1 MVTLFQKGGAA
12 IEIQYHDNTVKK
24 LCTDLKYEELIAFH
38 PGYYV
43 KDYIEDQGI
52 TQEELAKRLQTT
64 PKYVSDLVNGRIN
77 LTDEMVLK
85 LSIVFGTSTAM
96 WLNLNQKYIEK
107 KIEIEKRIQL
117 NEECQLV
124 KQLDYKFWVDLGLVK
139 ATRDATEK
147 VMELQRY
154 FRVSSLNVLSQRDFL
169 VQYRTSV
176 SEVTDTNVIN
186 ANAWVQTAINIGSL
200 IDVEP
205 YDKKKLSVSIS
216 EIRSMTVQHPKQFYP
231 RLKELLA
238 SCGVALVLLPNLKNC
253 GVNGAVKW
261 LGKDKVILA
270 LNDRRKYADTFWFAL
285 FHELGHVLQQRIKV
299 LLVSEKNK
307 AGLETDELVQK
318 LEAEADAFS
327 KNTLIPKDNYFEFVE
342 CNTRGFTA
350 ESIRTF
356 AKDIGI
362 LPGIVVGRLQQDQ
375 YLTYKTN
382 LNSLKVKYVIS

>member
-1 MVTLFQKGGAA
+1 MNK
-12 IEIQYHDNTVKK
+12 IE
-24 LCTDLKYEELIAFH
+24 YEELIAFH

-85 LSIVFGTSTAM
+85 LSIVFGTSTTM

-107 KIEIEKRIQL
+107 KLEIEKRIQL
-117 NEECQLV
+117 DKECELV
-124 KQLDYKFWVDLGLVK
+124 RQIEYKFWVELGLVK
-139 ATRDATEK
+139 ATRVATEK

-154 FRVSSLNVLSQRDFL
+154 FKVSSLSVLSERDFL

-176 SEVTDTNVIN
+176 PEVTDVNVIN
-186 ANAWVQTAINIGSL
+186 ANAWVQTAINIGAGM
-200 IDVEP
+200 DVEP
-205 YDKKKLSVSIS
+205 YDKKKLSAAIP
-216 EIRSMTVQHPKQFYP
+216 EIRSMTVQDPKKFYP

-261 LGKDKVILA
+261 LGKDKVVLA

-285 FHELGHVLQQRIKV
+285 FHELGHVLQQRVKV

-307 AGLETDELVQK
+307 AGLETDALIQK
-318 LEAEADAFS
+318 LEMEADLFS
-327 KNTLIPKDNYFEFVE
+327 QDTLIPKDEYLEFIE
-342 CNTRGFTA
+342 DNPGGFTSDSVRA
-350 ESIRTF
+350 F
-356 AKDIGI
+356 AKKINI

-375 YLTYKTN
+375 YLTYQTN
-382 LNSLKVKYVIS
+382 LNSLKIKYVIS

>member
-1 MVTLFQKGGAA
+1 MNK
-12 IEIQYHDNTVKK
+12 IE
-24 LCTDLKYEELIAFH
+24 YEELIAFH

-85 LSIVFGTSTAM
+85 LSIVFGTSTTM

-107 KIEIEKRIQL
+107 KLEIEKRIQL
-117 NEECQLV
+117 DKECELV
-124 KQLDYKFWVDLGLVK
+124 RQIEYKFWVELGLVK
-139 ATRDATEK
+139 ATRVATEK

-154 FRVSSLNVLSQRDFL
+154 FKVSSLSVLSERDFL

-176 SEVTDTNVIN
+176 PEVTDVNVIN
-186 ANAWVQTAINIGSL
+186 ANAWVQTAINIGAGM
-200 IDVEP
+200 DVEP
-205 YDKKKLSVSIS
+205 YDKKKLSAAIP
-216 EIRSMTVQHPKQFYP
+216 EIRSMTVQDPKKFYP

-261 LGKDKVILA
+261 LGKDKVVLA

-285 FHELGHVLQQRIKV
+285 FHELGHVLQQRVKV

-307 AGLETDELVQK
+307 VGLETDALIQK
-318 LEAEADAFS
+318 LEMEADLFS
-327 KNTLIPKDNYFEFVE
+327 QDTLIPKDEYLEFIE
-342 CNTRGFTA
+342 DNPGGFTSDSVRA
-350 ESIRTF
+350 F
-356 AKDIGI
+356 AKKINI

-375 YLTYKTN
+375 YLTYQTN
-382 LNSLKVKYVIS
+382 LNSLKIKYVIS

>member
-1 MVTLFQKGGAA
+1 MNK
-12 IEIQYHDNTVKK
+12 IE
-24 LCTDLKYEELIAFH
+24 YEELIAFH

-85 LSIVFGTSTAM
+85 LSIVFGTSTTM

-107 KIEIEKRIQL
+107 KLEIEKRIQL
-117 NEECQLV
+117 DKECELV
-124 KQLDYKFWVDLGLVK
+124 RQIEYKFWVELGLAK
-139 ATRDATEK
+139 ATRVATEK

-154 FRVSSLNVLSQRDFL
+154 FKVSSLSVLSERDFL

-176 SEVTDTNVIN
+176 PEVTDVNVIN
-186 ANAWVQTAINIGSL
+186 ANAWVQTAINIGSGM
-200 IDVEP
+200 DVEP
-205 YDKKKLSVSIS
+205 YDKKKLSAAIP
-216 EIRSMTVQHPKQFYP
+216 EIRSMTVQDPKKFYP

-261 LGKDKVILA
+261 LGKDKVVLA

-285 FHELGHVLQQRIKV
+285 FHELGHVLQQRVKV
-299 LLVSEKNK
+299 DRKS
-307 AGLETDELVQK
+307 
-318 LEAEADAFS
+318 
-327 KNTLIPKDNYFEFVE
+327 
-342 CNTRGFTA
+342 
-350 ESIRTF
+350 
-356 AKDIGI
+356 
-362 LPGIVVGRLQQDQ
+362 VV
-375 YLTYKTN
+375 
-382 LNSLKVKYVIS
+382 

>member
-1 MVTLFQKGGAA
+1 MNK
-12 IEIQYHDNTVKK
+12 IE
-24 LCTDLKYEELIAFH
+24 YEELIAFH

-85 LSIVFGTSTAM
+85 LSIVFGTSTTM

-107 KIEIEKRIQL
+107 KLEIEKRIQL
-117 NEECQLV
+117 DKECELV
-124 KQLDYKFWVDLGLVK
+124 RQIEYKFWVELGLVK
-139 ATRDATEK
+139 ATRVATEK

-154 FRVSSLNVLSQRDFL
+154 FKVSSLSVLSERDFL

-176 SEVTDTNVIN
+176 PEVTDVNVIN
-186 ANAWVQTAINIGSL
+186 ANAWVQTAINIGAGM
-200 IDVEP
+200 DVEP
-205 YDKKKLSVSIS
+205 YDKKKLSAAIP
-216 EIRSMTVQHPKQFYP
+216 EIRSMTVQNPKKFYP

-261 LGKDKVILA
+261 LGKDKVVLA

-285 FHELGHVLQQRIKV
+285 FHELGHVLQQRVKV

-307 AGLETDELVQK
+307 AGLETDALIQK
-318 LEAEADAFS
+318 LEMEADLFS
-327 KNTLIPKDNYFEFVE
+327 QDTLIPKDEYLEFIE
-342 CNTRGFTA
+342 DNPGGFTSDSVRA
-350 ESIRTF
+350 F
-356 AKDIGI
+356 AKKINI

-375 YLTYKTN
+375 YLTYQTN
-382 LNSLKVKYVIS
+382 LNSLKIKYVIS